1 MPRPSK
7 LEPFILQ
14 AALHALEHQ
23 RERVNEQIAA
33 IRAVLGQRPA
43 AEAAA
48 SQRRPRRPLSAAAR
62 ARIAAAQRRR
72 WAEFRQLRQAPAE
85 ASQPRRKRGAA
96 SKRATPP
103 QAGAEA

>member
-33 IRAVLGQRPA
+33 IRAVLGRHPA

-72 WAEFRQLRQAPAE
+72 WAEFRQQRQAQAE
-85 ASQPRRKRGAA
+85 ASHPRRKRAAA